1 MKGFSQA
8 QTEDGFLG
16 AAEHV
21 GKVLVGRDQLAFLVQ
36 NHGGHGETIEERAH
50 VRGLGNLPALP
61 LDFFPTL
68 PRRWSKF
75 SRQKRWFQRLVPFG
89 GRELELVV
97 RSRNLQENSE
107 NEMGRAVTYITRW
120 NCQLGSKMNAMTK
133 ISLPSARAVLF

>member
-1 MKGFSQA
+1 
-8 QTEDGFLG
+8 
-16 AAEHV
+16 
-21 GKVLVGRDQLAFLVQ
+21 
-36 NHGGHGETIEERAH
+36 
-50 VRGLGNLPALP
+50 LGNLPALP

-133 ISLPSARAVLF
+133 VSLPSARAVLF